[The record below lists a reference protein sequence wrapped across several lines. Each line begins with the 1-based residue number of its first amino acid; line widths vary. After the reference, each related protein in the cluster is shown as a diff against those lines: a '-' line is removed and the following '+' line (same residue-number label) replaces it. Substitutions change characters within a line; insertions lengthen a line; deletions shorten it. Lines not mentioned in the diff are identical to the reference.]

1 MNIGLFCLV
10 ENYSGNV
17 HEAIMEQLS
26 LVELADEL
34 GFDEVWFGEHHFNG
48 FSVVPDPA
56 AMIGYAAG
64 RTGCIRLGSAG
75 FLAPFYH
82 PVRLAES
89 IAVLDHL
96 SNGRINA
103 GFAKG
108 GFSPDTRYFHRSK
121 EELREVMVETVEAID
136 LLLHGN
142 PVKYEGKHVKIDHAR
157 LTPLPLQRE
166 IPFYVATFS
175 SEETIAF
182 AAQNGYGLMMSQGSS
197 LSECIEARNYY
208 RSIAGHD
215 PQMVVMR
222 VFYVA
227 DTHEEAS
234 RAVLPGIDHFVRC
247 MQAVQAEQTQPSF
260 DPEAYE
266 ALLNERNAFFNGEKF
281 FDNAILGTPQQCID
295 TIQTIQKELTHVH
308 LVLKPSST
316 DHGHNRWMLS
326 RFNSEIR
333 PHIQT

>member
-1 MNIGLFCLV
+1 MTVGLFCLV
-10 ENYSGNV
+10 ENYGGDV
-17 HEAIMEQLS
+17 HEAIMEQLR

-34 GFDEVWFGEHHFNG
+34 GFDEAWFGEHHFNR
-48 FSVVPDPA
+48 FSIIPDPCT
-56 AMIGYAAG
+56 MIGYAAG

-89 IAVLDHL
+89 IAMLDNL
-96 SNGRINA
+96 SDGRINA

-108 GFSPDTRYFHRSK
+108 GFAPDTRYFHRSK
-121 EELREVMVETVEAID
+121 EELREVMVETVEAVD

-157 LTPLPLQRE
+157 LTPLPVQKE
-166 IPFYVATFS
+166 IPFFIATFS

-182 AAQNGYGLMMSQGSS
+182 AAQNGYGLMMSQGAS
-197 LSECIEARNYY
+197 LHECIEARDYY

-215 PQMVVMR
+215 PQMVIMR

-227 DTHEEAS
+227 DTYEEAS
-234 RAVLPGIDHFVRC
+234 RAILPGIDHFVRC
-247 MQAVQAEQTQPSF
+247 MQAVQAEQTQPMF
-260 DPEAYE
+260 DLDAYE
-266 ALLNERNAFFNGEKF
+266 QLLNERKGFFNGQKF
-281 FDNAILGTPQQCID
+281 FNNGIIGSPEQCIAS
-295 TIQTIQKELTHVH
+295 IKTIQKELNHVH

-316 DHGHNRWMLS
+316 DHGQNRWMLS
-326 RFNSEIR
+326 WFNAQIR
-333 PHIQT
+333 PYI